1 MMLLM
6 CLAAL
11 YIYIW
16 LGIMA
21 VKFTWGLIKVL
32 LTVVFSPLLFIF
44 LLIGGITKL
53 ALVVL
58 VVMAIVALFNKF
70 KVA

>member
-58 VVMAIVALFNKF
+58 VVMEIVALFNKF

>member
-1 MMLLM
+1 MILLM